1 MQDFLN
7 AAISANQ
14 EIAILI
20 RAMNFEDLCQMT
32 HLGCGGDISRR
43 IDIVAE
49 NIFIKKLSP
58 FGNIYSEECGFL
70 DNNKAYDIFIDPID
84 GSNNFVSN
92 FPYYGTSIALKYQSK
107 YLSAVIV
114 NLANGDLFVKDQKRF
129 QKANLQNLEF
139 QDIDCNP
146 HATMGIFEKSYS
158 LKALYE
164 TLEKNHIKY
173 RSPGAIALSL
183 AYAHQVNFVLFG
195 GVARPYDIEAGMYMC
210 DDLYMIKQETL
221 LFISKDKETFDK
233 MSGLFK
239 EGS

>member
-14 EIAILI
+14 EIAAHIS
-20 RAMNFEDLCQMT
+20 AMNFEELCQT
-32 HLGCGGDISRR
+32 TSLGYGGDMSRQ
-43 IDIVAE
+43 IDIMAE
-49 NIFIKKLSP
+49 NIFIKKLSS

-70 DNNKAYDIFIDPID
+70 DNNSAYDIFIDPID

-92 FPYYGTSIALKYQSK
+92 FPYYGTSVALKYQSK
-107 YLSAVIV
+107 HLAAVIV
-114 NLANGDLFVKDQKRF
+114 NLANGDLFIKDQKRF
-129 QKANLQNLEF
+129 QKANLHNLVF
-139 QDIDCNP
+139 HDIQCNL

-158 LKALYE
+158 LKTLYQ

-210 DDLYMIKQETL
+210 NDLYMIKQDAL
-221 LFISKDKETFDK
+221 LFISKDKETFDR